1 MAGGDR
7 VHFVTVIFLLKCQP
21 NYMGRLVAI
30 FFGILKF
37 CAHPRRVWFSNWR
50 RKWWCSMMMMNIP
63 IRYGHIVWYIDT
75 QDNIGAHEYWIS
87 STKDKK
93 QNIDETVLA
102 CCWAGYVFRTH
113 KRMTLLLLTQKSIAL
128 SPSSR
133 SHSFNSLRAVDRW
146 ETMSRARDLS
156 HSHARRCAL
165 IFLYFFHERKTT
177 KSFQHNFS

>member
-7 VHFVTVIFLLKCQP
+7 MHFVTVIFLLKCQP

-93 QNIDETVLA
+93 TKYRRNSFGMLLGWLRLPNSQEDDVAALNSKIHRSLSFFSLA
-102 CCWAGYVFRTH
+102 LVQLSSGGWSLGDNVASERFVTFSRTSLCPH
-113 KRMTLLLLTQKSIAL
+113 LSI
-128 SPSSR
+128 
-133 SHSFNSLRAVDRW
+133 
-146 ETMSRARDLS
+146 
-156 HSHARRCAL
+156 
-165 IFLYFFHERKTT
+165 FFPRK
-177 KSFQHNFS
+177 KNNQIIPA